1 VAVPL
6 LTAPP
11 EKEVWKFAP
20 FIVNRSRS
28 LTVNQQPKQGG
39 NMKNRKMMLVKI
51 LLSFMIVFAFAF
63 QAQAGEVYKLALS
76 LAITGP
82 TSDAG
87 NPYSKGVADYFQYVN
102 DMKLLGDAK
111 IDCTIRDD
119 QYKTDVTKRNF
130 EDFIDMGIVF
140 YLNYSTGSTLALK
153 RDFEEEQ
160 MPTIPAS
167 FHAGNLIDSNYIFLP
182 IASYSAQAIGLA
194 EYVVNNHKGATP
206 RVAMFLHP
214 SAFGRGPLS
223 DVEKAVKAGLDMEIV
238 EVVEHGKNLDNTAM
252 LKRLQSKGVQYV
264 ISQTIQSPV
273 ATMIKDAKRLGIAAD
288 SFGQKG
294 KITFLGCHYTGG
306 NDLIA
311 LAGSAAENY
320 FWTTSYIV
328 TSEPGVGTDAQL
340 ALAKRYGRDDKAANS
355 HNYANGVMVAQ
366 VAAEVIR
373 RAQAKGKKVTKETLY
388 EELLQMNGMNA
399 FYPVTTVG
407 PVTYSKTDHAGVDT
421 LQLYSVQNG
430 NFKSMGKPFIPEY
443 TSKIK

>member
-1 VAVPL
+1 
-6 LTAPP
+6 
-11 EKEVWKFAP
+11 
-20 FIVNRSRS
+20 
-28 LTVNQQPKQGG
+28 
-39 NMKNRKMMLVKI
+39 MKNRKMIAVKF
-51 LLSFMIVFAFAF
+51 LLTFMVVFAFAF

-87 NPYSKGVADYFQYVN
+87 NPYSKGVADYFKYVN
-102 DMKLLGDAK
+102 DMKLLGADK

-130 EDFIDMGIVF
+130 EEFLDMGIVF

-153 RDFEEEQ
+153 KDFEEEQ

-167 FHAGNLIDSNYIFLP
+167 FHAGNLIDSHYIFLP

-194 EYVVNNHKGATP
+194 EYVVKNNKGGTP
-206 RVAMFLHP
+206 KVAMFLHP

-223 DVEKAVKAGLDMEIV
+223 DVQKAVKAGLKMEIV
-238 EVVEHGKNLDNTAM
+238 EVVEHGKDLDNTAM
-252 LKRLQSKGVQYV
+252 LKRLKSKGVRYV

-273 ATMIKDAKRLGIAAD
+273 ATMIKDAARLGIAAKT
-288 SFGQKG
+288 FGEEG
-294 KITFLGCHYTGG
+294 KLTFLGCHYTGG

-311 LAGSAAENY
+311 LAGSAAENFY
-320 FWTTSYIV
+320 WTTSYTI

-340 ALAKRYGRDDKAANS
+340 ALAKRYGRDDKTANS
-355 HNYANGVMVAQ
+355 HNYANGIMVAQ
-366 VAAEVIR
+366 VAAEVILR
-373 RAQAKGKKVTKETLY
+373 TKAKGKKVNKQTLY
-388 EELLQMNGMNA
+388 EEIQEMNGLNS

-421 LQLYSVQNG
+421 LQLYTVKNGEFVSV
-430 NFKSMGKPFIPEY
+430 GKPFIPVY
-443 TSKIK
+443 TGKIK

>member
-1 VAVPL
+1 
-6 LTAPP
+6 
-11 EKEVWKFAP
+11 
-20 FIVNRSRS
+20 
-28 LTVNQQPKQGG
+28 
-39 NMKNRKMMLVKI
+39 MKNRKMIAVK
-51 LLSFMIVFAFAF
+51 LLLTFMVVFAFAF

-87 NPYSKGVADYFQYVN
+87 NPYSKGVADYFKYVN
-102 DMKLLGDAK
+102 DMKLLGADK

-130 EDFIDMGIVF
+130 EEFLDMGIVF

-153 RDFEEEQ
+153 KDFEEEQ

-194 EYVVNNHKGATP
+194 EYVVKNNKGATP
-206 RVAMFLHP
+206 KVAMFLHP

-223 DVEKAVKAGLDMEIV
+223 DVQKAVKAGLKMEIV
-238 EVVEHGKNLDNTAM
+238 EVVEHGKDLDNTAM
-252 LKRLQSKGVQYV
+252 LKRLKSKGVRYV

-273 ATMIKDAKRLGIAAD
+273 ATMIKDAARLGIAAKT
-288 SFGQKG
+288 FGEEG
-294 KITFLGCHYTGG
+294 KLTFLGCHYTGG

-311 LAGSAAENY
+311 LAGSAAENFY
-320 FWTTSYIV
+320 WTTSYTI

-340 ALAKRYGRDDKAANS
+340 ALAKRYGRDDKTANS
-355 HNYANGVMVAQ
+355 HNYANGIMVAQ
-366 VAAEVIR
+366 VAAEVILR
-373 RAQAKGKKVTKETLY
+373 TKAKGKKINKQTLY
-388 EELLQMNGMNA
+388 EEIQEMNGLNS

-421 LQLYSVQNG
+421 LQLYTVKNGAFVSV
-430 NFKSMGKPFIPEY
+430 GKPFIPVY
-443 TSKIK
+443 TGKIK

>member
-1 VAVPL
+1 
-6 LTAPP
+6 
-11 EKEVWKFAP
+11 
-20 FIVNRSRS
+20 
-28 LTVNQQPKQGG
+28 
-39 NMKNRKMMLVKI
+39 MKNKKRMLFKI
-51 LLSFMIVFAFAF
+51 SLVFMLVFAFAF

-87 NPYSKGVADYFQYVN
+87 NPYAKGVEDYFKYVN
-102 DMKLLGDAK
+102 DMKLLGDAM

-140 YLNYSTGSTLALK
+140 YLNYSTGSTLGLK

-206 RVAMFLHP
+206 RVAMFIHP
-214 SAFGRGPLS
+214 SAFGRGPVS
-223 DVEKAVKAGLDMEIV
+223 DVEKAVKAGLDMNII
-238 EVVEHGKNLDNTAM
+238 EVVEHGKDLDNTAM
-252 LKRLQSKGVQYV
+252 LKRLVSKGVQYV
-264 ISQTIQSPV
+264 LIQTIQSPV
-273 ATMIKDAKRLGIAAD
+273 ATMIKDAQRLGIAAK

-311 LAGSAAENY
+311 LAGTAAENF
-320 FWTTSYIV
+320 FWTTSYTI

-340 ALAKRYGRDDKAANS
+340 ALAKKYGRDDKAANS

-373 RAQAKGKKVTKETLY
+373 RAQAKGVKVTKESLY
-388 EELLQMNGMNA
+388 AELLQMNGINA

-407 PVTYSKTDHAGVDT
+407 PVTYSKTDKAGVDT
-421 LQLYSVQNG
+421 LQLYSVQG
-430 NFKSMGKPFIPEY
+430 GQFKSMGKPFIPEY
-443 TSKIK
+443 TGKIK